1 MHGKSKFLKEIIE
14 FLLVYQ
20 VLVCQPSVRENTKGP
35 KEKSE
40 KDTEIFR
47 GDFSFSN
54 FQTDDN

>member
-1 MHGKSKFLKEIIE
+1 MHGKSKLLKEIIE

-40 KDTEIFR
+40 KHTNLQRGLFIF
-47 GDFSFSN
+47 
-54 FQTDDN
+54 